1 MDQPLSVSHSASGL
15 EPANSAKKRRHR
27 WIWVIILLLF
37 GLLFFWVY
45 KQHSASTAV
54 PAGGNRRGGMA
65 GPVPVTLATATKGS
79 IGVYLNAIG
88 TVTPVYTDT
97 ITSQVTGVITA
108 VHFRE
113 GQTVHKGDPL
123 IDIDS
128 RQYEAQL
135 EQAQG
140 TLERDQN
147 LLAEAQMDQKRYQ
160 EAWAKNAIPRQTLE
174 DEEKVVLQDQGTVK
188 NDEGTVHYDQVQVAY
203 CHIASPINGRIG
215 LRLVDP
221 GNLVTANSTTALLV
235 VTQVQPIT
243 VIFTLAED
251 SLQQV
256 AAADAPTGQ
265 PAAGTV
271 EFDLNALA
279 ADENCC
285 PALADVQASVHRRR
299 RRLVDPG
306 NLVTANSTT
315 ALLVVTQVQPVTVIF
330 TLAEDSLQQVLQQM
344 RGGKALEVDA
354 YDRTNTKL
362 IAKGKLITVDNQID
376 TVTGT
381 VKLRAQF
388 DNANGQLF
396 PNEFVNTRLLVKTLD
411 NQTLVPSSAIQHNGA
426 TDFVYLIQGLT
437 PNAPGHS
444 AGPPNGSQGGGHQGG
459 GGGSGG
465 GAGAGSGGGSGSG
478 GSNQPVGKAVMTTVK
493 SGISDS
499 GNTVITWGLKPG
511 DVVANSS
518 FQKLIDGSPVTQ
530 STVVI
535 PSNDTDTTEAAP

>member
-113 GQTVHKGDPL
+113 GQAVHKGDPL

-128 RQYEAQL
+128 RPYEAQL

-160 EAWAKNAIPRQTLE
+160 DAWVKNAIPRQTLE

-256 AAADAPTGQ
+256 
-265 PAAGTV
+265 
-271 EFDLNALA
+271 
-279 ADENCC
+279 
-285 PALADVQASVHRRR
+285 
-299 RRLVDPG
+299 
-306 NLVTANSTT
+306 
-315 ALLVVTQVQPVTVIF
+315 
-330 TLAEDSLQQVLQQM
+330 LQQM

-388 DNANGQLF
+388 DNRDGQLF

-411 NQTLVPSSAIQHNGA
+411 NQVLVPSSAIQHNGS

-444 AGPPNGSQGGGHQGG
+444 AGPPNGGQGGGHHGGGSGNGG
-459 GGGSGG
+459 GGGAGGNGG
-465 GAGAGSGGGSGSG
+465 GGG
-478 GSNQPVGKAVMTTVK
+478 GSNQPVGKAVKTNVK
-493 SGISDS
+493 SGISDQ

-535 PSNDTDTTEAAP
+535 PSTDTDTTEAAP